1 MDRFPRGDITM
12 ITGDF
17 NAKPGQKT
25 TGETFLRPHA
35 RGTRNRNGHLMAAF
49 CDTYQLFATN
59 TAFPKQAKNKT
70 TWSRCKRPHCVY
82 NQIDYVLCP
91 QSCRRFCLNAQSWGG
106 AITPSD
112 PDFELKNIR
121 RLRIPSRRTSGTTVH
136 LAHSELVHNDDSRTA
151 YASAVKRILPAAD
164 ADDGSTINLQWEDTF
179 AKLHEAASQ
188 TIGFSSPDQRRC
200 RSYNDPLLAA
210 LSEQQRQLRLR
221 IYNDTSANTAL
232 LRSQLNKILHQ
243 IRTRCCDLANM
254 ALDEK
259 VSRIEA
265 SSDSHKMFVAV
276 RDLARKPTQ
285 QLL

>member
-1 MDRFPRGDITM
+1 MDQFPRRDITM
-12 ITGDF
+12 LTGDF
-17 NAKPGQKT
+17 NAKLGQKT
-25 TGETFLRPHA
+25 TGETFLGPHA
-35 RGTRNRNGHLMAAF
+35 RGTRNRNGHLLAAF

-59 TAFPKQAKNKT
+59 TAFPKRAKNKI
-70 TWSRCKRPHCVY
+70 TWSQRKRTHCVY

-91 QSCRRFCLNAQSWGG
+91 QSCRRFCLDAQSWGG

-112 PDFELKNIR
+112 HKIVTADFELKHIR
-121 RLRIPSRRTSGTTVH
+121 RLRFPSRRTSGTTVH
-136 LAHSELVHNDDSRTA
+136 LARSELVHYDDSRTA
-151 YASAVKRILPAAD
+151 YASAVKRILPPAD
-164 ADDGSTINLQWEDTF
+164 ADDGSTINQQWEDTF

-200 RSYNDPLLAA
+200 RSYNDQLLAA

-232 LRSQLNKILHQ
+232 LRSQRNKILHQ

-265 SSDSHKMFVAV
+265 SSDSRSLPQTDTA
-276 RDLARKPTQ
+276 
-285 QLL
+285 